1 MNLLWHVAAPLVSLA
16 VFVAQ
21 KKNQI
26 NNFLMGFF
34 RDIGRIKAKNRRLQ
48 KASAMIA
55 STPTNE
61 ASNWDILLKRDDPLE
76 GIDLDANDDL
86 LTNGESDPD
95 APATSSLTTF
105 TLAELS
111 EYGNGQNGNPI
122 LLSLFGRVYDV
133 SEGTKFYGEGGKY
146 HIFAGHDITYA
157 LSTGCKTL
165 ECVDVRRSAQE
176 AEQEEESKH
185 VLEDLTEKQLKEG
198 KRWLSFFHLHDKY
211 NLVGRLE
218 EDRDSWL
225 DALVDSDIKKDKEE
239 DQGEEGVQDEQGVET
254 ECGGNEAKENEEVN
268 AEGGE
273 QAIPADSN

>member
-1 MNLLWHVAAPLVSLA
+1 MNLLWVIVAPLVSLA
-16 VFVAQ
+16 VFVSQ

-34 RDIGRIKAKNRRLQ
+34 RDVGRIKAKNRRL
-48 KASAMIA
+48 KSSSAMIA
-55 STPTNE
+55 SSLTGE

-76 GIDLDANDDL
+76 GIDLDASDDL
-86 LTNGESDPD
+86 LTDGESDPD

-105 TLAELS
+105 TLKELT
-111 EYGNGQNGNPI
+111 EFGNGLDGKPI

-133 SEGTKFYGEGGKY
+133 SAGTKFYGEGGKY
-146 HIFAGHDITYA
+146 HVFAGHDVTYA
-157 LSTGCKTL
+157 LSTGCKSP

-176 AEQEEESKH
+176 AEQEEEDSEH

-211 NLVGRLE
+211 SLVGRLE

-225 DALVDSDIKKDKEE
+225 DALVDSDISKDAEQE
-239 DQGEEGVQDEQGVET
+239 QGDSDDKDEQTGEM
-254 ECGGNEAKENEEVN
+254 ECGGSEVGDGASDVEDNEDTN
-268 AEGGE
+268 
-273 QAIPADSN
+273 